1 MRFLMRV
8 VVSIIVNGLAIGLT
22 AALLPGIHIQP
33 FSIAALVLLGLVFGV
48 INAIIRPVVSVL
60 SLPITILSL
69 GLFQLVINALLLYLG
84 SLFVSNLR
92 IDNFLW
98 AVLGGIVMGIIGA
111 ILEAIFRRFIPEEPK
126 VRRVNSYRAA
136 GRY

>member
-1 MRFLMRV
+1 MRFITRV

-33 FSIAALVLLGLVFGV
+33 YTLGAVALLGLVFGI
-48 INAIIRPVVSVL
+48 INAIIRPVVNLL

-69 GLFQLVINALLLYLG
+69 GLWQLVINALLLYLG
-84 SLFVSNLR
+84 SLFVPNLR

-98 AVLGGIVMGIIGA
+98 ALLGGIVMGIIGA
-111 ILEAIFRRFIPEEPK
+111 ILEAIFKRILPEESY
-126 VRRVNSYRAA
+126 VRHGSSERSAMR
-136 GRY
+136 

>member
-1 MRFLMRV
+1 MRFLTRV

-33 FSIAALVLLGLVFGV
+33 FGIGALALLGLVFGV
-48 INAIIRPVVSVL
+48 INAIIRPIVNLL

-69 GLFQLVINALLLYLG
+69 GLWQLIINALLLYLG

-92 IDNFLW
+92 IDNFWW
-98 AVLGGIVMGIIGA
+98 ALLGGIVMGIIGA
-111 ILEAIFRRFIPEEPK
+111 ILEAIFKRIIPEESR
-126 VRRVNSYRAA
+126 VRRGSWERSAM
-136 GRY
+136 RP